1 MTAAIPKMIAQ
12 AAITASEPMVG
23 RGGASVIRGASI
35 IVRRVSASTSTPAP
49 APRAV
54 LPGGPSLPQIAW
66 APILAVAGIV
76 LVALL
81 GVSGRYGYHRDEL
94 YFIQAGGH
102 LALGYPDQPLLTP
115 VVEWTMNALAP
126 RSLLALRTAA
136 ALAGVASIVSAGLI
150 AREAG
155 GGRRAQAIAAS
166 SCAAAL
172 VVLATSHFLTT
183 ETLDLAFSSVVCLLL
198 VRLLRTEDERLW
210 VVAGAVLGIGLLN
223 KLLVGILAAA
233 VLGALLVVGP
243 RALLRSRWAAAGAAL
258 ALLGALPYV
267 AWQVAHGVPQA
278 AVAHSQARGGEEGGR
293 GGFIPFQLA
302 LVGPLLVPVWL
313 AGLVGLLRAQAW
325 RRYRC
330 FAVAY
335 LALVVIMLATSGKA
349 YYIAGFYPLLLGFG
363 SPRAD
368 AWLERG
374 GAARRWLLVGA
385 IALTAATSAFIGLS
399 VLPVHDLGGSIVEK
413 LDSTEGEMVGWPR
426 FVATVASVYHEL
438 PRSTRARTVIFTKN
452 YGEAGAIDL
461 FGPARGLPQAYSG
474 HNGFSEWGPPPNSA
488 TAAILVGEELEATI
502 AADFKGCAVRAH
514 IDDGLGLNNQ
524 EQGVPVWFCAA
535 TSRPWSTMWT
545 SLRHYN

>member
-1 MTAAIPKMIAQ
+1 MTTDQHGVTLAPGD
-12 AAITASEPMVG
+12 SG
-23 RGGASVIRGASI
+23 RGASV
-35 IVRRVSASTSTPAP
+35 IVRRVSASTSAPAP
-49 APRAV
+49 SPRAV
-54 LPGGPSLPQIAW
+54 LPAAPSLPRIAW

-76 LVALL
+76 LAALL
-81 GVSGRYGYHRDEL
+81 AVSGRYGYHRDEL

-115 VVEWTMNALAP
+115 VVAWTMNALAP
-126 RSLLALRTAA
+126 RSLLALRTPA

-183 ETLDLAFSSVVCLLL
+183 ETLDLAFSSVVCWLL

-210 VVAGAVLGIGLLN
+210 VLAGAVLGIGLLN
-223 KLLVGILAAA
+223 KLLVGVLAAA
-233 VLGALLVVGP
+233 VIGSLLVVGP

-267 AWQVAHGVPQA
+267 AWQLAHGVPQA
-278 AVAHSQARGGEEGGR
+278 AVAHSQAQGGEEGGR

-313 AGLVGLLRAQAW
+313 AGLVGLLRAEGW

-363 SPRAD
+363 SLRAD

-374 GAARRWLLVGA
+374 GSARRWLLAGA
-385 IALTAATSAFIGLS
+385 IALTAAASAFIGLS

-438 PRSTRARTVIFTKN
+438 PPATRARTVIFTKN

-474 HNGFSEWGPPPNSA
+474 HNGFSEWGPPPNSD
-488 TAAILVGEELEATI
+488 TAAILVGEELEATV
-502 AADFKGCAVRAH
+502 AADFRGCAVRAH

>member
-1 MTAAIPKMIAQ
+1 M
-12 AAITASEPMVG
+12 
-23 RGGASVIRGASI
+23 
-35 IVRRVSASTSTPAP
+35 
-49 APRAV
+49 
-54 LPGGPSLPQIAW
+54 LPGAGSLPRIAW
-66 APILAVAGIV
+66 VPILAVAGIV
-76 LVALL
+76 LAALL
-81 GVSGRYGYHRDEL
+81 AVSGRYGYHRDEL

-115 VVEWTMNALAP
+115 VLAWTMNALAP
-126 RSLLALRTAA
+126 RSLLALRIPA

-166 SCAAAL
+166 CCAAAL

-183 ETLDLAFSSVVCLLL
+183 ETLDLAFSSVVCWLL

-233 VLGALLVVGP
+233 VIGSLLVVGP

-267 AWQVAHGVPQA
+267 AWQLAHGVPQA
-278 AVAHSQARGGEEGGR
+278 AVAHSQAQGGEEGGR

-313 AGLVGLLRAQAW
+313 AGLVGLLRAEGW

-363 SPRAD
+363 SLRGRRLARARRAGAAVAAGGGHRAD
-368 AWLERG
+368 GRGERVHRPER
-374 GAARRWLLVGA
+374 AAGPRPR
-385 IALTAATSAFIGLS
+385 
-399 VLPVHDLGGSIVEK
+399 
-413 LDSTEGEMVGWPR
+413 GEHR
-426 FVATVASVYHEL
+426 
-438 PRSTRARTVIFTKN
+438 
-452 YGEAGAIDL
+452 GEAR
-461 FGPARGLPQAYSG
+461 FHRGRDGRL
-474 HNGFSEWGPPPNSA
+474 
-488 TAAILVGEELEATI
+488 AALRGDRRLRLSTSSRRRP
-502 AADFKGCAVRAH
+502 VR
-514 IDDGLGLNNQ
+514 
-524 EQGVPVWFCAA
+524 VP
-535 TSRPWSTMWT
+535 
-545 SLRHYN
+545 

>member
-1 MTAAIPKMIAQ
+1 MSAA
-12 AAITASEPMVG
+12 T
-23 RGGASVIRGASI
+23 
-35 IVRRVSASTSTPAP
+35 SASASS
-49 APRAV
+49 PRAV
-54 LPGGPSLPQIAW
+54 LPAAPSLPRIAW
-66 APILAVAGIV
+66 APILAIAGIV
-76 LVALL
+76 LAALL
-81 GVSGRYGYHRDEL
+81 AVSGRYGYHRDEL
-94 YFIQAGGH
+94 YFIQAGSH

-115 VVEWTMNALAP
+115 VVAWTMNALAP
-126 RSLLALRTAA
+126 RSLLALRIPA

-166 SCAAAL
+166 CCAAAL

-183 ETLDLAFSSVVCLLL
+183 ETLDLAFSSVVCWLL

-210 VVAGAVLGIGLLN
+210 MVAGALLGIGLLN
-223 KLLVGILAAA
+223 KLLVGVLAAA
-233 VLGALLVVGP
+233 VIGSLLVVGP

-278 AVAHSQARGGEEGGR
+278 AVAHSQAQGGEEGGR

-313 AGLVGLLRAQAW
+313 AGLVGLLRAEGW

-335 LALVVIMLATSGKA
+335 VALVVIMLATSGKA
-349 YYIAGFYPLLLGFG
+349 YYVAGFYPLLLGFG
-363 SPRAD
+363 SLRAD

-374 GAARRWLLVGA
+374 GSARRWLLAGA
-385 IALTAATSAFIGLS
+385 IALTAAASTFIGLS

-438 PRSTRARTVIFTKN
+438 PPATRARTVIFTKN

-474 HNGFSEWGPPPNSA
+474 HNGFSEWGPPPNSD
-488 TAAILVGEELEATI
+488 TPAILVGEELEATV
-502 AADFKGCAVRAH
+502 AADFRGCAVRAH
-514 IDDGLGLNNQ
+514 INYGLGLNNQ

>member
-1 MTAAIPKMIAQ
+1 MQDRGEVVLAVPVDNAPCVIKASDGPHGRRAIGQQPFLPALG
-12 AAITASEPMVG
+12 P
-23 RGGASVIRGASI
+23 GGASVIVS
-35 IVRRVSASTSTPAP
+35 RVSASTSASVSS
-49 APRAV
+49 PRAV
-54 LPGGPSLPQIAW
+54 LPTTPSLPRIAW
-66 APILAVAGIV
+66 APILTVAGVV
-76 LVALL
+76 LAALL
-81 GVSGRYGYHRDEL
+81 AVSGRYGYHRDEL

-102 LALGYPDQPLLTP
+102 FALGYPDQPLLTP
-115 VVEWTMNALAP
+115 VVSWTMNALAP
-126 RSLLALRTAA
+126 RSLLVLRTPA

-233 VLGALLVVGP
+233 VIGSLLVVGP
-243 RALLRSRWAAAGAAL
+243 RTHLRSRWVAAGATL

-278 AVAHSQARGGEEGGR
+278 AVAHSQAQGGEEGGR
-293 GGFIPFQLA
+293 AGFIPFQIV

-313 AGLVGLLRAQAW
+313 AGLVGLLRAEGW

-330 FAVAY
+330 FGVAY

-349 YYIAGFYPLLLGFG
+349 YYVAGFYPLLLGFG
-363 SPRAD
+363 SLRAD
-368 AWLERG
+368 AWLDRG
-374 GAARRWLLVGA
+374 GPVRRWLLAGA
-385 IALTAATSAFIGLS
+385 IALTAAASAFIGLS
-399 VLPVHDLGGSIVEK
+399 VLPVRDLGGSIVEK

-438 PRSTRARTVIFTKN
+438 PPATRARIVIFTKN

-461 FGPARGLPQAYSG
+461 FGPARGLPHAYSG
-474 HNGFSEWGPPPNSA
+474 HNGFSEWGPPLSSD
-488 TAAILVGEELEATI
+488 TAAILVGEELEATV
-502 AADFKGCAVRAH
+502 ASDFRGARS
-514 IDDGLGLNNQ
+514 GR
-524 EQGVPVWFCAA
+524 
-535 TSRPWSTMWT
+535 TSTTASA
-545 SLRHYN
+545 

>member
-1 MTAAIPKMIAQ
+1 M
-12 AAITASEPMVG
+12 
-23 RGGASVIRGASI
+23 
-35 IVRRVSASTSTPAP
+35 SASTSAP
-49 APRAV
+49 APSPRAA
-54 LPGGPSLPQIAW
+54 LPATSSLQRIAW

-76 LVALL
+76 LAALL
-81 GVSGRYGYHRDEL
+81 AVSGRYGYHRDEL

-115 VVEWTMNALAP
+115 VLAWTMNALAP
-126 RSLLALRTAA
+126 RSLLALRIPA

-166 SCAAAL
+166 CCAAAL

-183 ETLDLAFSSVVCLLL
+183 ETLDLAFSSVVCWLL
-198 VRLLRTEDERLW
+198 VRLLRTEDKRLW
-210 VVAGAVLGIGLLN
+210 VVAGAVMGIGLLN
-223 KLLVGILAAA
+223 KLLVGVLAAA
-233 VLGALLVVGP
+233 VIGSLLVVGP
-243 RALLRSRWAAAGAAL
+243 RVLLRSRWAAAGAAL

-267 AWQVAHGVPQA
+267 AWQLAHGVPQA
-278 AVAHSQARGGEEGGR
+278 AVAHSQAQGGEEGGR

-313 AGLVGLLRAQAW
+313 AGLVGLLRAEGW

-363 SPRAD
+363 SLWAD
-368 AWLERG
+368 AWLKRG
-374 GAARRWLLVGA
+374 GPARRWLLTGA
-385 IALTAATSAFIGLS
+385 IALTAAASAFIGLS
-399 VLPVHDLGGSIVEK
+399 VLPVRDLGGSIVEK

-426 FVATVASVYHEL
+426 FVATVASVFHEL
-438 PRSTRARTVIFTKN
+438 PPATRARTVIFTRN

-474 HNGFSEWGPPPNSA
+474 HNGFSERSPPPNFD
-488 TAAILVGEELEATI
+488 TAAILVGEELEASV
-502 AADFKGCAVRAH
+502 AADFRGCAVRAH

-535 TSRPWSTMWT
+535 TSRPWSAMWT

>member
-1 MTAAIPKMIAQ
+1 MA
-12 AAITASEPMVG
+12 
-23 RGGASVIRGASI
+23 ASI
-35 IVRRVSASTSTPAP
+35 SASASSR
-49 APRAV
+49 RAV
-54 LPGGPSLPQIAW
+54 PAAAPSLQRIAW
-66 APILAVAGIV
+66 ALILAIAGIA
-76 LVALL
+76 LAALL
-81 GVSGRYGYHRDEL
+81 VVSGRYGYHRDEL

-115 VVEWTMNALAP
+115 VVAWTMNALAP
-126 RSLLALRTAA
+126 GSLLALRTPA

-150 AREAG
+150 AREAA

-183 ETLDLAFSSVVCLLL
+183 ETLDLAFSSIVCWLL

-223 KLLVGILAAA
+223 KLLVGVLAAA
-233 VLGALLVVGP
+233 VVGSLLAVGP
-243 RALLRSRWAAAGAAL
+243 RVLLRSRWAAAGAAL

-267 AWQVAHGVPQA
+267 VWQLAHGVPQV
-278 AVAHSQARGGEEGGR
+278 AVAHSQAQGGEEGGR

-313 AGLVGLLRAQAW
+313 AGLVGLLRREGW

-330 FAVAY
+330 FAIAY
-335 LALVVIMLATSGKA
+335 LALVVIMLATGGKA
-349 YYIAGFYPLLLGFG
+349 YYVAGFYPLLLGFG
-363 SPRAD
+363 SLRAD

-374 GAARRWLLVGA
+374 AAARRWLLAGA
-385 IALTAATSAFIGLS
+385 IALTAAVSALIGLS
-399 VLPVHDLGGSIVEK
+399 VLPVRDLAGSVVEK

-426 FVATVASVYHEL
+426 FVATIASVYREL
-438 PRSTRARTVIFTKN
+438 PPATRAHTVIFTKN
-452 YGEAGAIDL
+452 YGEAGVIDL
-461 FGPARGLPQAYSG
+461 FGPARGLPKAYSG
-474 HNGFSEWGPPPNSA
+474 HNGFSEWGPPPKA
-488 TAAILVGEELEATI
+488 DTAAILVGEELQATV
-502 AADFKGCAVRAH
+502 AADFSRCAVRAH

-524 EQGVPVWFCAA
+524 EQAVPVWFCAA
-535 TSRPWSTMWT
+535 TTRPWSTMWS

>member
-1 MTAAIPKMIAQ
+1 MGPAA
-12 AAITASEPMVG
+12 G
-23 RGGASVIRGASI
+23 
-35 IVRRVSASTSTPAP
+35 
-49 APRAV
+49 
-54 LPGGPSLPQIAW
+54 SLPEIAW
-66 APILAVAGIV
+66 APIGAVATVV
-76 LVALL
+76 LAALL
-81 GVSGRYGYHRDEL
+81 AVSGRYGYHRDEL

-115 VVEWTMNALAP
+115 VIAWTMNALAP
-126 RSLLALRTAA
+126 RSLLALRAPA
-136 ALAGVASIVSAGLI
+136 ALAGVASIVCGGLI

-183 ETLDLAFSSVVCLLL
+183 ETLDLAFSSIVCWLL

-210 VVAGAVLGIGLLN
+210 VPVGAALGIGLLN
-223 KLLVGILAAA
+223 KLLVGVLAAA
-233 VLGALLVVGP
+233 VIGSLLVVGP
-243 RALLRSRWAAAGAAL
+243 RSLLRSRWAAAGAAL
-258 ALLGALPYV
+258 ALLGALPYT
-267 AWQVAHGVPQA
+267 AWQIAHGVPQA
-278 AVAHSQARGGEEGGR
+278 AVAHSQAQGGEEGGR

-313 AGLVGLLRAQAW
+313 AGLLGLLRAERW

-335 LALVVIMLATSGKA
+335 LALTVIMLATAGKA

-363 SPRAD
+363 ALRAD
-368 AWLERG
+368 AWLQRG
-374 GAARRWLLVGA
+374 GAVRRWLLAGA
-385 IALTAATSAFIGLS
+385 IALTAALSAFIGLS
-399 VLPVHDLGGSIVEK
+399 VLPVHDLAGSAVEK

-426 FVATVASVYHEL
+426 FVATVASVYDQL
-438 PRSTRARTVIFTKN
+438 PPATRRRTVVLTKN

-461 FGPARGLPQAYSG
+461 FGPGRGLPQAYSG
-474 HNGFSEWGPPPNSA
+474 HNGFSEWGPPPNSDS
-488 TAAILVGEELEATI
+488 AAILVGEEWWATI
-502 AADFKGCAVRAH
+502 VADFRGCSVRAH

-524 EQGVPVWFCAA
+524 EQGEPVWFCAA
-535 TSRPWSTMWT
+535 MSRPWSAMWT